1 MVRVDG
7 RAPDELRPLKVAV
20 DYLQYAEGSVLIE
33 AGATRVLCA
42 ASIEEGV
49 PPFLEGRGQGWL
61 TAEYSMLP
69 RATKSRTKR
78 ESMVGRPNGRT
89 QEIQRLVGRSLR
101 AALDLKL
108 LGERTLTVDCD
119 VLQAD
124 GGTRTLSITGAYIA
138 AYRACTALLKQG
150 LLKGHPVQTAV
161 AAISVGVIDDVPLL
175 DLNYAEDSRAQV
187 DFNVVMT
194 GKGEFV
200 EVQGT
205 AEGRPFSRE
214 ALDDLLHLAEQG
226 IRQLLAVQKAYI

>member
-1 MVRVDG
+1 MPRVDG
-7 RAPDELRPLKVAV
+7 RAPDELRPIKVMT
-20 DYLQYAEGSVLIE
+20 DYLHYAEGSVLIE

-42 ASIEEGV
+42 ASIEDGV

-69 RATKSRTKR
+69 RATKTRTRR
-78 ESMVGRPNGRT
+78 ESSVGRPSGRT

-108 LGERTLTVDCD
+108 LGERTLTLDCD

-138 AYRACTALLKQG
+138 AHRACTALLKQG

-214 ALDDLLHLAEQG
+214 ALDHLLALAEQG
-226 IRQLLAVQKAYI
+226 IRQLLAIQKANI